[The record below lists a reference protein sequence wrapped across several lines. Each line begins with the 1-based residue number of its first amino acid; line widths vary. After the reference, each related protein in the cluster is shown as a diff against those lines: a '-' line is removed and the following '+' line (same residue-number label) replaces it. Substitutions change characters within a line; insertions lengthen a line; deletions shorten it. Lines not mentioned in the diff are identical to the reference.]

1 MVRLILSMLV
11 PILAIGLTGMIVM
24 TIGRLL
30 LSVMGDPATFLALA
44 LTILIMVVAS
54 VAHLAWR
61 RPAASS
67 H

>member
-11 PILAIGLTGMIVM
+11 PVLAIGLTGMIVM

-30 LSVMGDPATFLALA
+30 LSVTAEPAVFLALG
-44 LTILIMVVAS
+44 LTVLIMAVAS